1 MTNEK
6 VEKIEELNTN
16 DFDYTSSIYAF
27 LQKKY
32 QFLIVFT
39 KNFFNIK

>member
-6 VEKIEELNTN
+6 IEEFDTN
-16 DFDYTSSIYAF
+16 DFDYKSSIYAF

-39 KNFFNIK
+39 KKLF

>member
-6 VEKIEELNTN
+6 VEKIEELDTN

-27 LQKKY
+27 LQKK
-32 QFLIVFT
+32 
-39 KNFFNIK
+39 